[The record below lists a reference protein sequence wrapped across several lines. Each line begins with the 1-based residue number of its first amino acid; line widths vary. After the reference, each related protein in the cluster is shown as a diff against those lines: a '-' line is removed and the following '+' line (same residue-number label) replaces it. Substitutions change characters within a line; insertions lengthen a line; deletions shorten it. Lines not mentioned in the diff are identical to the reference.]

1 MVTEAAAAPDPTL
14 TGSVGKLVFSTIR
27 LSGAATLYGVQ
38 QFEAAFT
45 VLQGEEDISK
55 QMERFGTTVDSL
67 SNCLAGDISPGKKEA
82 LESVSSATGRLMRQS
97 LEVMS
102 FLDPREILRVANS
115 MAQKSSESVSGWVS
129 KKESDA
135 AESPKLAVDVLSR

>member
-1 MVTEAAAAPDPTL
+1 MVTEATATPDPTL

-45 VLQGEEDISK
+45 VLQGEEDLTK
-55 QMERFGTTVDSL
+55 QVERFGTTVDSL

-82 LESVSSATGRLMRQS
+82 LESVSSATGRFMRQS

-129 KKESDA
+129 KREDSPG
-135 AESPKLAVDVLSR
+135 ESPKLAVDVLSN